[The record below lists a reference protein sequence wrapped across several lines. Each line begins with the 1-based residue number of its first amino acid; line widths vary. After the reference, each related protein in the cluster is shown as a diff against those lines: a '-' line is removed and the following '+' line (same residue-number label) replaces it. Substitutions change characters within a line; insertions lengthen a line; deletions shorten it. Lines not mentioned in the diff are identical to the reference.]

1 MSIRPQISRRSVRR
15 SCGWPA
21 EPSSSRGRA
30 TAKVMVRACLCA
42 AGLSWTQSM
51 ASHLAFARGVDWN
64 ANFAK
69 PIEPSVQAKIA
80 GSAASRLRVRRR
92 AHLA

>member
-1 MSIRPQISRRSVRR
+1 
-15 SCGWPA
+15 
-21 EPSSSRGRA
+21 
-30 TAKVMVRACLCA
+30 
-42 AGLSWTQSM
+42 M

-92 AHLA
+92 ALSRDFGLALSCCGGDVRDARIYAVRRHLTRAPV